1 MGLKRKQLRVKPK
14 DLVALTGDDGTV
26 SATIP
31 ITSDVAGV
39 EGSLS
44 FTLTD
49 DMVLRVVWDGVGL
62 SGFSAWSTQ

>member
-1 MGLKRKQLRVKPK
+1 MTFRSSTVTPNNSAGKRGSDMGLKRKQLRVKPK
-14 DLVALTGDDGTV
+14 DL
-26 SATIP
+26 
-31 ITSDVAGV
+31 V